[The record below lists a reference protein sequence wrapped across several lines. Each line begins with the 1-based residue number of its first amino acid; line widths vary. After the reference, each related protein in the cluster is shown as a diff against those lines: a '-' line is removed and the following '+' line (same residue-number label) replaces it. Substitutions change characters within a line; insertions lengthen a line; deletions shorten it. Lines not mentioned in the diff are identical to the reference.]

1 MPKVTFIDPER
12 GAMPVEALE
21 GLSVM
26 EAGRRAGVDIEGR
39 CEGSLA
45 CSTCHVLVD
54 PDWFER
60 VGEPSLDEQDM
71 LDLVTVGLSPTSR
84 LCCQIIAAP
93 ELDGLVV
100 ALPAKRIC

>member
-1 MPKVTFIDPER
+1 MPKIIFIDQQSGRREIDAA
-12 GAMPVEALE
+12 G

-45 CSTCHVLVD
+45 CSTCHVVVH
-54 PDWFER
+54 PDWYGQ

-71 LDLVTVGLSPTSR
+71 LDLVAVGLSSTSR
-84 LCCQIIAAP
+84 LCCQIIVAE

-100 ALPAKRIC
+100 TLPGSRQM